1 MAGDLDRY
9 SSEDI
14 KRLEN
19 VMADVKATT
28 AMQEEIAKKVLALEE
43 KSKKKRKLMWKF
55 SKSVVQCPCKLN
67 IC

>member
-1 MAGDLDRY
+1 MGIINSYFD
-9 SSEDI
+9 
-14 KRLEN
+14 
-19 VMADVKATT
+19 
-28 AMQEEIAKKVLALEE
+28 KKNDFIDKDE